1 MSAATPTD
9 AEWLALL
16 DFRDRH
22 GRTWSFALWTA
33 WQNGNDVLQP
43 HGAELRAIRNRL
55 GPSWLETLTNREL
68 EQQRERFTLTLPGE
82 R

>member
-1 MSAATPTD
+1 MNAAILND
-9 AEWLALL
+9 AEWIALL

-43 HGAELRAIRNRL
+43 HGATLRAIRNRL
-55 GPSWLETLTNREL
+55 GPSWLETLTARQL
-68 EQQRERFTLTLPGE
+68 EQQRQRFTLTPTGE